1 MFNLLF
7 DILIYSFTPYMS
19 YFFLLNINSKSYIYN
34 LSVALIV
41 DFLILQTYFYNT
53 IFITLFFILRRKII
67 KLNYHN
73 FNIYFLGSMFIILA
87 YYLVSF
93 LIFGCIGWQVLN
105 VIIVNGI
112 FILISYKKDAL
123 NIK

>member
-19 YFFLLNINSKSYIYN
+19 YFFLLSINSKSYIYN

-73 FNIYFLGSMFIILA
+73 FNIYFLGSMFIILF

-105 VIIVNGI
+105 VIIVNSI

>member
-1 MFNLLF
+1 MINLLL

-41 DFLILQTYFYNT
+41 DFLILQIYFYNT

-73 FNIYFLGSMFIILA
+73 FNIYFLVSLFIILF
-87 YYLVSF
+87 YYFVSF
-93 LIFGCIGWQVLN
+93 LIFGCIDWQVLN
-105 VIIVNGI
+105 VIIINSI

>member
-1 MFNLLF
+1 MINLLL

-19 YFFLLNINSKSYIYN
+19 YFFLLNVNSKSYIYN

-73 FNIYFLGSMFIILA
+73 FNIYFLGSMFIILT

-105 VIIVNGI
+105 VIIINGI

>member
-1 MFNLLF
+1 MINLLL

-19 YFFLLNINSKSYIYN
+19 YFFLLNINSMSYIYN

-41 DFLILQTYFYNT
+41 DFLILQIYFYNT

-73 FNIYFLGSMFIILA
+73 FNIYFLGSMFIILF

-105 VIIVNGI
+105 VIIINGI